1 MHLQP
6 SSTLPRTG
14 RLHTWSRGT
23 TCSNPSGQCLGRAA
37 VLCGKS
43 QERPIIK
50 TISACVA
57 NQSIGPSSPDL
68 TLSTEAVASQAY
80 QNSVRPGSIRIW
92 FAGHFSTAAVPSF
105 RPCCQPGLRANLG
118 FSLGCHPGPISPIGC
133 LRLYREKSP
142 GGARRDSGLDHVSVI
157 GDCMIDCHLDGL

>member
-6 SSTLPRTG
+6 SSKLPRTG

-50 TISACVA
+50 TLSACVA
-57 NQSIGPSSPDL
+57 NQSTWPSSPDL
-68 TLSTEAVASQAY
+68 TLSTETVASQAH
-80 QNSVRPGSIRIW
+80 QNSVMAPFESGLLVI
-92 FAGHFSTAAVPSF
+92 FQTAAVPSF

-118 FSLGCHPGPISPIGC
+118 FSLGCHPGPTSPIGC
-133 LRLYREKSP
+133 LRLYREKSS
-142 GGARRDSGLDHVSVI
+142 GGARRDSGLDHVLSHRQLH
-157 GDCMIDCHLDGL
+157 D